1 MVYCLQT
8 TFLLT
13 LEDGSPEE
21 ETQSVRD
28 KEEAAQERL
37 RKTDSRSLWT
47 YGENNLIYYIHR
59 SSEKMPRKLFHFVLT
74 LIIYMF
80 GKFNK
85 IEQ

>member
-21 ETQSVRD
+21 ETQSVRE

-37 RKTDSRSLWT
+37 RKTDSDSRSLWS
-47 YGENNLIYYIHR
+47 YGENKSNSATFTDSQRKCLGSSLI
-59 SSEKMPRKLFHFVLT
+59 SF
-74 LIIYMF
+74 
-80 GKFNK
+80 
-85 IEQ
+85 

>member
-21 ETQSVRD
+21 EKQSVRE

-37 RKTDSRSLWT
+37 RKTDSRSLWS
-47 YGENNLIYYIHR
+47 YGENKPNSATFTDPQRNCLGSYFI
-59 SSEKMPRKLFHFVLT
+59 SF
-74 LIIYMF
+74 
-80 GKFNK
+80 
-85 IEQ
+85 